1 MRSPTRSRRSASS
14 WRSSSP
20 TISTRDCSSRYM
32 RSYCARVRI
41 GPMRLPL
48 ALRSALQAG
57 PSALRSRSTGRF
69 IASSSGTRPTSG
81 RIPRGSTHAVY
92 RPCAGCSESGSD
104 PDFLLTSLN
113 QNRSVPEMLGK
124 LPRPDFAAED
134 IAHRVYGNAF
144 GGAGALHLLRIG
156 NAVEDFAGLELAD
169 ADAAEPAGVRG
180 DTVGFGVGDVDEAV
194 AQVYAAR
201 AAELLP
207 LGDEGAV
214 LLEDLDAVVAAVGNE
229 EPPVGVH
236 GDIVRGLEL
245 GGP

>member
-57 PSALRSRSTGRF
+57 PSARRSRSTGRF

-81 RIPRGSTHAVY
+81 RIPTGLRRRSFPAF
-92 RPCAGCSESGSD
+92 RKSGSD
-104 PDFLLTSLN
+104 PDFLSARLN
-113 QNRSVPEMLGK
+113 QNRSAPEMLGK
-124 LPRPDFAAED
+124 LPRPDFPAED
-134 IAHRVYGNAF
+134 IAHRVHGNAF
-144 GGAGALHLLRIG
+144 GRARALHLNGIRD
-156 NAVEDFAGLELAD
+156 AVEDLAGLELAD

-180 DTVGFGVGDVDEAV
+180 NAVRFGVCDVDAIV
-194 AQVYAAR
+194 AQVDPAR
-201 AAELLP
+201 AAELFP
-207 LGDEGAV
+207 LGDEAAV
-214 LLEDLDAVVAAVGNE
+214 LLEDLDAVVAAVGDE
-229 EPPVGVH
+229 EPPLGVH
-236 GDIVRGLEL
+236 RDVVRGLEL
-245 GGP
+245 DGP